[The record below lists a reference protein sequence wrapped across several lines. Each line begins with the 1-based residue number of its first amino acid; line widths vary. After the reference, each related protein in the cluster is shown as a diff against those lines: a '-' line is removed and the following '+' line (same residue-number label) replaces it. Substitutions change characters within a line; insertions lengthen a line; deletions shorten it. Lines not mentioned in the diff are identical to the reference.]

1 MMRLC
6 WRIALPLLLLCSTLA
21 HSQSVTLPPA
31 ERVVLGNGAVLV
43 LVEKKDVPLVGL
55 RAVVRG
61 GAVVDP
67 AGKEGVSALFA
78 AMLEK
83 GAGDRSAAEFAEA
96 VDSVGGRLSAS
107 AGLEGVSISGDFMAR
122 DAELLVSLL
131 ADMLLRPTLDRAEFA
146 KLRDR
151 SVNLLLA
158 AKDSDPGQLM
168 PTYASAFLFA
178 DHPYGNAINGSE
190 SSLAAISHRD
200 LRNYYSQ
207 QVGGDRLIISMSG
220 DFDAAA
226 MRALLTEA
234 FGEWRPASE
243 ALPQLAAPEYETGR
257 RVLLI
262 DKPGATQSYFWIGN
276 VGVARSYSK
285 RADLDLA
292 NTLFGGR
299 FTSMLNTAL
308 RVESGLT
315 YGARS
320 RLSQP
325 TQPGSVAISSFTE
338 TGTTVEAIDMA
349 LGILGQ
355 LHDTGLSEEM
365 IGSARNYVL
374 GQYPTRLETAAQL
387 AVQYAILEVYDLG
400 TDYVNAY
407 GEALAGVTTDSIAT
421 VVREVYPARD
431 DLVFVVLGDA
441 EQIRDGIA
449 NYGPV
454 TEMSITEPRFR
465 VPDTP
470 E

>member
-1 MMRLC
+1 MMRFRCVLTV
-6 WRIALPLLLLCSTLA
+6 LLLLYFPALVA
-21 HSQSVTLPPA
+21 AQGVTLPA
-31 ERVVLGNGAVLV
+31 SERLVLGNGAVLV
-43 LVEKKDVPLVGL
+43 LVEKRDVPLVGL
-55 RAVVRG
+55 RAIIRG

-67 AGKEGVSALFA
+67 SGKEGLSNLFA

-83 GAGDRSAAEFAEA
+83 GAGEYSAAGFAEA

-107 AGLEGVSISGDFMAR
+107 AGLEGIYVSGDFMAR
-122 DAELLVSLL
+122 DAELMVSLL
-131 ADMLLRPTLDRAEFA
+131 TDMLQRPALERSEFR

-151 SVNLLLA
+151 SVNLILA

-168 PTYASAFLFA
+168 SSYASAFLFGE
-178 DHPYGNAINGSE
+178 HPYGNAVDGSE
-190 SSLAAISHRD
+190 SSLASIVHSD
-200 LRNYYSQ
+200 LQRYYEEQ
-207 QVGGDRLIISMSG
+207 LGGDRLIISVSG
-220 DFDAAA
+220 DFDVAA
-226 MRALLTEA
+226 MRALLSEA
-234 FGEWRPASE
+234 FGGWRPAGE
-243 ALPQLAAPEYETGR
+243 ALPVLEAPEYQAGR

-325 TQPGSVAISSFTE
+325 LQPGSVAISSYSE
-338 TGTTVEAIDMA
+338 TSTTFEAVDMA

-355 LHDTGLSEEM
+355 LHDTGLSAEM
-365 IGSARNYVL
+365 IDSARNYVL

-387 AVQYAILEVYDLG
+387 ASQFAVLEIYGLG
-400 TDYVNAY
+400 ADYVDGY
-407 GEALAGVTTDSIAT
+407 GDALSGVTVESIAE
-421 VVREVYPARD
+421 VVNEVYPARE

-441 EQIRDGIA
+441 EQIRDGLA

-465 VPDTP
+465 VS